1 VLSDNFT
8 DNVMGYVQLSTGYKA
23 GGVNARPFF
32 PSQLHSFEPETLDSY
47 EIGIKSTFHRTLR
60 LNAAVFNNDYQ
71 EIQLPLT
78 SCFFAPPSQQVPCA
92 SQANIGSAHVDGVEV
107 EAEWNP
113 GRFSLDASYS
123 NLNFNY
129 YHTDPLGSVTTN
141 MISPF
146 TPENKASL
154 GIQYEFGL
162 GKHGSITPR
171 LDVAYTDQV
180 YAAAVNAPTNLIPS
194 YSLANVRVT
203 WRSED
208 EAWRVA
214 LEGTNVTDKYYYL
227 TLFDLSRNAAG
238 YINGQPGRPEEWA
251 ITFTR
256 NFNR

>member
-8 DNVMGYVQLSTGYKA
+8 DNVMGYFQISTGYKA

-32 PSQLHSFEPETLDSY
+32 PSQLHSFNPETLDSY
-47 EIGIKSTFHRTLR
+47 EVGIKSTFHRTLR
-60 LNAAVFNNDYQ
+60 LNAAVFYNDYKD
-71 EIQLPLT
+71 IQLALT
-78 SCFFAPPSQQVPCA
+78 NCYWAPASQQTPCA
-92 SQANIGSAHVDGVEV
+92 SQDNVGSAHVQGLEV

-123 NLNFNY
+123 LLNFDY
-129 YHTDPLGSVTTN
+129 YKVGGDVKLG

-146 TPENKASL
+146 TPENKASVGL
-154 GIQYEFGL
+154 QYEFGL

-180 YAAAVNAPTNLIPS
+180 YSSPINAPTNLIDG
-194 YSLANVRVT
+194 YTLANARVT

-214 LEGTNVTDKYYYL
+214 LEGTNIADKYYYL
-227 TLFDLSRNAAG
+227 TIFDLSRNSAG
-238 YINGQPGRPEEWA
+238 YINAQPGRPEEWA

-256 NFNR
+256 SFNR

>member
-1 VLSDNFT
+1 
-8 DNVMGYVQLSTGYKA
+8 
-23 GGVNARPFF
+23 
-32 PSQLHSFEPETLDSY
+32 
-47 EIGIKSTFHRTLR
+47 
-60 LNAAVFNNDYQ
+60 
-71 EIQLPLT
+71 
-78 SCFFAPPSQQVPCA
+78 
-92 SQANIGSAHVDGVEV
+92 
-107 EAEWNP
+107 
-113 GRFSLDASYS
+113 
-123 NLNFNY
+123 
-129 YHTDPLGSVTTN
+129 

-146 TPENKASL
+146 TPENKASVGL
-154 GIQYEFGL
+154 QYEFGL

-180 YAAAVNAPTNLIPS
+180 YSASVNAPTNLIDS